1 MKKKILIITFV
12 ITSLLIL
19 CNLYFY
25 YENTKLSISNY
36 NIVNEK
42 IPSSFNN
49 FKIIQISD
57 LHNTK
62 YKKLTDQLVKKIEYE
77 KPNIIVLTGDLI
89 DSNKTNIDRAI
100 QFIKKIKNI
109 APIYFVSGN
118 HESSISENC
127 YNELKE
133 KLTENQVIILD
144 DKVDTLKVSN
154 SEINL
159 IGISDPKMTHIGYL
173 KESEIIEN
181 ELNSIEYDNRK
192 YSILLSHRPELFNN
206 YVEKN
211 IDLVLAG
218 HAHGGQIRI
227 TFIGGVVAPNQGL
240 FPKYTNGKFEQNKTV
255 MIVSRG
261 IGNSILPY
269 RINNRPEL
277 VIITLRKN

>member
-1 MKKKILIITFV
+1 MKKKIIIITFV

-89 DSNKTNIDRAI
+89 DSNKTNIDIAI

-144 DKVDTLKVSN
+144 DKIDTLKVSN

-159 IGISDPKMTHIGYL
+159 IGINDPQMTHIGYFT
-173 KESEIIEN
+173 ESEIIEN
-181 ELNSIEYDNRK
+181 ELNSIEYDNSK

-211 IDLVLAG
+211 IDLVLSG

-227 TFIGGVVAPNQGL
+227 PFIGGVVAPNQGL

>member
-1 MKKKILIITFV
+1 MKKKIIIITFV
-12 ITSLLIL
+12 ITCLLIL

-62 YKKLTDQLVKKIEYE
+62 YKKLTDQLVKKMEYE

-144 DKVDTLKVSN
+144 DKIDTLKVSN

-181 ELNSIEYDNRK
+181 ELNSIDYDNSK

-211 IDLVLAG
+211 IDLVLSG

-227 TFIGGVVAPNQGL
+227 PFIGGVVAPNQGL

>member
-181 ELNSIEYDNRK
+181 ELNSIEYDNSK